1 LIFGE
6 EPFVIC
12 NPIMKSML
20 LWLPF
25 LLFAGIAS
33 ADSTIRTFAGTGTK
47 GLSGN
52 GGPAIKAQINDPTG
66 ISRGHDGAL
75 YICDTANH
83 RIRKISA
90 DGKISTV
97 AGTGEPGWNGDG
109 GPATKA
115 KLHSPYEV
123 RSDAA
128 GNLFWVERLSH
139 TVRKRDAK
147 SGIVSTIVGTGAAG
161 FSDGAGT
168 KAQLNDPHSI
178 AFDSRGDLYIADV
191 KNHRIRKVNM
201 KSGRVSTFAG
211 TGEKKPAT
219 DGAPF
224 ATSPLHGPRAL
235 DFDKQGNLWLA
246 LREGNAIFKL
256 DLAKGTIHHIAGT
269 GKKGFTGN
277 GGPAKEAAL
286 NGPKGISVAPNGNV
300 YIADTENHAI
310 RMIDVKRGTIDL
322 VAGTGTRGNGPEGDP
337 LQCHL
342 SRPHGIFVDAD
353 GSIFIGD
360 SETHR
365 VRVIRNRGR

>member
-1 LIFGE
+1 
-6 EPFVIC
+6 
-12 NPIMKSML
+12 MKSTAL
-20 LWLPF
+20 CLSL
-25 LLFAGIAS
+25 LLFNGAAS
-33 ADSTIRTFAGTGTK
+33 AEPTIHTFAGTGVK
-47 GLSGN
+47 GFSGD
-52 GGPAIKAQINDPTG
+52 GGLAMHAQLNDPTG
-66 ISRGHDGAL
+66 ISRGRDGAL

-83 RIRKISA
+83 RIRKVSP
-90 DGKISTV
+90 DGKITTV
-97 AGTGEPGWNGDG
+97 AGTGEPGWSGDG
-109 GPATKA
+109 GPATAA

-139 TVRKRDAK
+139 SVRKHDTK
-147 SGIVSTIVGTGAAG
+147 TGIVSTIAGTGAAG
-161 FSDGAGT
+161 FSDGSGT

-178 AFDSRGDLYIADV
+178 ALDSRGDLFIADV

-201 KSGRVSTFAG
+201 KSGIVSTFAG
-211 TGEKKPAT
+211 TGERKPAT
-219 DGAPF
+219 NGAPF
-224 ATSPLHGPRAL
+224 STSPLHGPRAL
-235 DFDKQGNLWLA
+235 DFDKQGNLWIA

-269 GKKGFTGN
+269 GKKGFNGN
-277 GGPAKEAAL
+277 GGAAKQAAL

-310 RMIDVKRGTIDL
+310 RMIDAKRGTIEL

-337 LQCHL
+337 LQCRL

-365 VRVIRNRGR
+365 VRVIRSRER